1 MGQTLINTSVKL
13 SFHQNKSEP
22 TSLPFQL
29 VLVSMIERIITRK
42 LLVLSF
48 TSTFQKA
55 TFVKNQ
61 EQ

>member
-1 MGQTLINTSVKL
+1 MGQTFINTSVKL

-22 TSLPFQL
+22 TSLPFQ
-29 VLVSMIERIITRK
+29 LVSMIERIITRK